1 MAILISPSG
10 QKEEICYYDIE
21 QRFIDIVQN
30 LDNDK
35 KEQFEE
41 FKKDYHYFT
50 PYFDFVIMEL
60 GYMIENPMGYTHAL
74 LLYRDHKIMIIDDM
88 DYEKYQKEGVF
99 HPIYDYFVKCDD
111 VTLNIHQLVD
121 ELDHYPNDINQ
132 LENSIIDRNN
142 MVLSIEHLRFHQNLA
157 FLIVNQLIIK
167 DKKIYDL
174 YISYDEIVTKE
185 INFLEDKLGYIR
197 LGMLENTLIPCYRRS
212 LLSDKQLQFILE
224 LEHKKYVQP
233 FLGDKDTAERI
244 EYDSFHPKKS

>member
-1 MAILISPSG
+1 MAILISPTG
-10 QKEEICYYDIE
+10 QKEEICYYNLE

-60 GYMIENPMGYTHAL
+60 GYMIENPMRYTHAL
-74 LLYRDHKIMIIDDM
+74 LVYKDYKITIIDDM

-142 MVLSIEHLRFHQNLA
+142 IVFSINHLRFHQNLA

-167 DKKIYDL
+167 DKAMYDL
-174 YISYDEIVTKE
+174 YISYDGFMLWEM
-185 INFLEDKLGYIR
+185 NFLEDKLGYIR
-197 LGMLENTLIPCYRRS
+197 LGILEKIVLPCYRRS
-212 LLSDKQLQFILE
+212 LLSEKQQQFILE

-233 FLGDKDTAERI
+233 FLGDKDTADRI